1 MTADTPSTPHATTH
15 RRLWHRLS
23 RGLLW
28 LVLGVWTLFLLTLGA
43 LHFWIVPRIADWRG
57 DLERWASQALG
68 QPVQI
73 GDVRALPSA
82 LPDWLPVP
90 PALAVS
96 DVRVIDQQGQVA
108 LSLPQVQV
116 SVSLSSLWRWGFEQ
130 LVIEGPELQVRRL
143 PDGRITVAGQDMA
156 AQPSGDTRVA
166 EWLLA
171 QREVVIRHGTV
182 RWTDDLLRAPPLAL
196 TDVQIRVGHRGRRH
210 DWQIDAV
217 PPAEWGQP
225 FALRAELFDPLLP
238 WQRAEQPVWL
248 RWQGQVVAEFPAV
261 DIQHL
266 RHHIDGKRWGMDWR
280 AGVGSLVLKT
290 ELRQGLPEAVQARLG
305 LRDVD
310 VRLGQGLEPLRLRS
324 VQGPLRLERTP
335 ARWRVQSDGL
345 TLQMD
350 QEPPW
355 TGGRWD
361 WGVALSEGGTP
372 QRVSL
377 EASDVDLGR
386 LSDLAERLPIGAD
399 ALRTLRRLQP
409 AGVLQRIS
417 GEWTA
422 PMQADTPWWRGRYR
436 VEGELRGLALASEP
450 SGQISAY
457 GPFPVPGRPGISGAG
472 LRFVAHDQ
480 GGEAELSVRDGALDL
495 PGVFED
501 SRLPLQRLN
510 GRLRWATQGD
520 RIDVWADEVTAAN
533 ADAEGKG
540 HAHWHTTAGA
550 AGRDRFPGTLDLN
563 ASLSRANVGRTH
575 RYLPLSVS
583 PDARRYVREAVR
595 GGSATRVDFRMRGQ
609 VHDMPFHDDA
619 MEGEFRI
626 RADLRDVGFDYVPGF
641 LTRPGVPRWPA
652 LTQLSGELQL
662 DRVHLGVT
670 GIRSGF
676 DGLPGVVANGAE
688 VHIRRLDRHTPVK
701 LEVQA
706 PFSGNTAA
714 MLGFVQQ
721 SPVGAW
727 LGGALSQTTLAG
739 NGKLDLSL
747 LLPFDRLA
755 QSEVKGALRL
765 DGNELR
771 PHPLA
776 PPMSGVRGEL
786 QFTQASFAVR
796 QVRANTLGGEV
807 RIDGG
812 WTAGDAGPAF
822 KVEGRASVDGLRAWA
837 PPATARWLDGASG
850 QTAYRAQIGFVR
862 GELGLDIRSD
872 LQGLALPLPAPLGKR
887 ADASV
892 PWHLQRTV
900 ATPDAA
906 SDRWSLDWGQG
917 RETLRVRYD
926 RAIDAGRARVLR
938 GAIAVGPDTEA
949 MPDPASGVQAQI
961 QLARLAVSDWQRWLG
976 ADTGLDMR
984 TLADADAPLQRYLPD
999 QLSLRTEALE
1009 VEGRRFERVVMG
1021 AVRQGRQWRAN
1032 VDAPEVGGYV
1042 ELRLAP
1048 DGAVQHWRARLAKL
1062 HLPASTAGEA
1072 DRLARAATDLPGV
1085 DLVVDDFRLGPRAL
1099 GRLELNAE
1107 PSGSGANREWR
1118 LNTLQLHTPEAHLR
1132 ATGNWAVP
1140 VALGNGPSAPR
1151 RTQLGVQLDIEDSG
1165 ELLTRFGHPGT
1176 VRGAKG
1182 RLEGQIGW
1190 LGTPFQPDWASATGQ
1205 LRLEVERGQFL
1216 KADPGVAKLLG
1227 VLNLQALPRRLAL
1240 DFRDVFSEGFAF
1252 DFVRGDARIERGV
1265 VGTNNLQMKGVNA
1278 AVLMEGRADIVRETQ
1293 DVKAVV
1299 VPEVN
1304 AGTASLIATA
1314 INPAVGL
1321 GTFLAQ
1327 FLLNQPLQSAATQT
1341 FHITGTWS
1349 DPKIDKLT
1357 RSEPTGASA
1366 PDASR

>member
-143 PDGRITVAGQDMA
+143 PNGRITVAGQDMA

-345 TLQMD
+345 ALQMD

-926 RAIDAGRARVLR
+926 RALETGRARVLR

-1118 LNTLQLHTPEAHLR
+1118 LNTLQLHTPEANLR